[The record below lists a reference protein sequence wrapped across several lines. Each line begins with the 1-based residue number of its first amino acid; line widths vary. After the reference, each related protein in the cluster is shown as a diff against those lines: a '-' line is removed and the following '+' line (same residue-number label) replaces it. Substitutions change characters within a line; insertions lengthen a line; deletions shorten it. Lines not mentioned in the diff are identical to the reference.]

1 MSQFLKYDDLDLKR
15 ILKDFDLIYVDPMA
29 GSHQLQPLN
38 LTASVRNDKC
48 LTDYGQFHRFSSPFW
63 LFQPATVEELVQCLD
78 KCAANNIAISCRGA
92 GHSMNGSSFPD
103 PGGILV
109 STIRLNQVTLT
120 HPEYVIA
127 ECGVQ
132 VLELDR
138 WLRQL
143 GFQLPVVHDGGLSGP
158 TVGGFISAGGF
169 GCSSDQRGGFWNHI
183 EEILFWQKGVGLSTI
198 TPDNDL
204 FYEIC
209 GSGKPHGFILS
220 AKLNIDCIENIF
232 DLSLP
237 AVERLSFQYVDHPR
251 LIWFT
256 LIAPLRQQLMLR
268 RRLTSLHID
277 FSQHWKALDPY
288 QYIIKFLG
296 KSTPHGFHHLGSD
309 DLIAAGIWGEAESIS
324 NQDLSTMIQKINL
337 TASSSKDLSRYWQSE
352 L

>member
-1 MSQFLKYDDLDLKR
+1 MSQLKQTDLDLKT

-29 GSHQLQPLN
+29 GSCQLEPLN
-38 LTASVRNDKC
+38 LTASASNAKW

-78 KCAANNIAISCRGA
+78 KCAENDIAISCRGA

-109 STIRLNQVTLT
+109 STIRLNQVKLT

-138 WLRQL
+138 WLRQS

-158 TVGGFISAGGF
+158 TLGGFISAGGF

-183 EEILFWQKGVGLSTI
+183 EEILFWQKGLGISKV
-198 TPDNDL
+198 TPADEL

-220 AKLNIDCIENIF
+220 AKLNIDCIEHIPGLHF
-232 DLSLP
+232 P
-237 AVERLSFQYVDHPR
+237 TFAHLSFQYVDHPR

-277 FSQHWKALDPY
+277 FSPHWKALDPY

-296 KSTPHGFHHLGSD
+296 KSTPHCFHHVGSD

-324 NQDLSTMIQKINL
+324 HQELSAMIQKINL
-337 TASSSKDLSRYWQSE
+337 TTSACKDLSRYWQSE